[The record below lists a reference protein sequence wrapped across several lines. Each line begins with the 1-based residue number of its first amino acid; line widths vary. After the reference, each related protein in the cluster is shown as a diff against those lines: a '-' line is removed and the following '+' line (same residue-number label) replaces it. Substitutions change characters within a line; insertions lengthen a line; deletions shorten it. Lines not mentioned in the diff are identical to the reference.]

1 MSDREIDRFLSLRDD
16 RLQAMAD
23 GGDARTMP
31 KRIVSLEP
39 SITCTLLALG
49 QRSRLVG
56 VSPYCQRLVDVGTL
70 PQLSSTWSLKAEEV
84 AALAPDLVLTATP
97 YRAGKID
104 DLLRKGLNV
113 LCLYPQRLKDVYQ
126 HIHWLGGLCGVPQRA
141 DEITTRMQQRL
152 TELGARTTGR
162 KGQRVYVESWA
173 NPFFCGAGWIA
184 DIVEL
189 LGGQTVPASP
199 GEQVQEEDILAAG
212 PELILMNWAGV
223 EHLDPQEILKR
234 PAWQKL
240 TAIRQGRVYAM
251 NEILLNAPGP
261 NLVQGAEQIWR
272 AMYHDTE
279 PNDSSSET

>member
-1 MSDREIDRFLSLRDD
+1 
-16 RLQAMAD
+16 
-23 GGDARTMP
+23 MP

-141 DEITTRMQQRL
+141 DEIMTRMQQRL

-199 GEQVQEEDILAAG
+199 GEQVQEEDILAAD